1 MCRFDSGYPLQ
12 NMLQPVGALTV
23 LYEEQLESGIE
34 MIKSFRKN
42 NPQSSIVIYTD
53 GIVHNI
59 NQICKDYNC
68 TSVIYHEKIGY
79 PASENIDIPLKYL
92 HRFFNCAQLIKEN
105 YYINL
110 ESDCLVTD
118 QLMIDTDNAILISNI
133 VPMWSFYFYGN
144 EPLRDFILPRMIRLY
159 NQYNVCTKRQFLD
172 ILVGG
177 GGFIYNKN
185 FFTRIFNNW
194 DKFISTIYQIK
205 KIYDEPVGLWTYKM
219 TWYQDYILSLNLP
232 FYLDNTYEYQNDLYI
247 LGKTNIRS
255 KIVHPYKKFYK

>member
-1 MCRFDSGYPLQ
+1 
-12 NMLQPVGALTV
+12 
-23 LYEEQLESGIE
+23 
-34 MIKSFRKN
+34 
-42 NPQSSIVIYTD
+42 
-53 GIVHNI
+53 
-59 NQICKDYNC
+59 
-68 TSVIYHEKIGY
+68 
-79 PASENIDIPLKYL
+79 
-92 HRFFNCAQLIKEN
+92 
-105 YYINL
+105 
-110 ESDCLVTD
+110 
-118 QLMIDTDNAILISNI
+118 
-133 VPMWSFYFYGN
+133 
-144 EPLRDFILPRMIRLY
+144 LY